1 MAFNLHRL
9 RDWIP
14 TDLPRLASWNQ
25 ADDADVEAESHR
37 PGTAQT
43 GDSADPDAIEHNGDV
58 DRFSAGGTGA
68 RASAMVLAE
77 PTPIDAGPKSN
88 LDLVNECDNFP
99 YYQTDPKLYF
109 AHVNTYYALYVKDHP
124 NTELGYLLPSV
135 TEVFRGL
142 PDWRIDDEE
151 RSLTLVTGRTEAERT
166 QVVQATIR
174 AMYATG
180 YFKVLSKWRNEL
192 LPVFGPQGEVLFSM
206 ERAASALFGITTYGC
221 HMTAYVQGNED
232 KEQQTRIWVPRRAAN
247 KQTYGGM
254 LDNTVAG
261 GIATGETPF
270 ESLVRESA
278 EEASLPEELVRKK
291 AKAVGTVTY
300 FHIRDQRAGGET
312 RLVQPE
318 CQYVY
323 DLELPEDVEPKP
335 SDDEVESFELK
346 TVEEVKESMRN
357 GEFKPNCALVLLD
370 FFIRHGI
377 LTMETDEN
385 YIEIVSR
392 LHRRLEFPS
401 P

>member
-151 RSLTLVTGRTEAERT
+151 RSLILVTGRTEAERT

-174 AMYATG
+174 AMHATG

-192 LPVFGPQGEVLFSM
+192 QPVYGPQGEVLFSM

>member
-142 PDWRIDDEE
+142 PDWRIDDDE

>member
-58 DRFSAGGTGA
+58 DRLSAGGTGA

-174 AMYATG
+174 AMHATG

-192 LPVFGPQGEVLFSM
+192 HPVYGPQGEVLFSM

-335 SDDEVESFELK
+335 SDDEVESFQLK

>member
-14 TDLPRLASWNQ
+14 TDLPRLASWN
-25 ADDADVEAESHR
+25 DDADVEAESHR

>member
-43 GDSADPDAIEHNGDV
+43 GDSADPDAIEHNVDV

-151 RSLTLVTGRTEAERT
+151 RSLILVTGRTEAERT

-174 AMYATG
+174 AMHATG

-192 LPVFGPQGEVLFSM
+192 QPVYGPQGEVLFSM

-346 TVEEVKESMRN
+346 TVEEVKESIRN